1 METKKGKCED
11 CFYSTKMDFD
21 DEGGFFSR
29 IMATVDAIYGD
40 GNYKCSLRGRVQ
52 GFGTCSSLKP
62 KYDRGHYR
70 PF

>member
-11 CFYSTKMDFD
+11 CFYSTKMVFD

-29 IMATVDAIYGD
+29 IMTNYDAIHYGE
-40 GNYKCSLRGRVQ
+40 YKCSLRGRVQ
-52 GFGTCSSLKP
+52 GSGTCSSFKP
-62 KYDRGHYR
+62 KYDRGDYR